1 MDEAGTEPWVSVWD
15 AACTDQKP
23 QLLLPAPDRA
33 LTPQRQVPAHAWPW
47 HGSEL
52 DTGSCEAHP
61 TEDAD
66 LGKD

>member
-52 DTGSCEAHP
+52 DT
-61 TEDAD
+61 D
-66 LGKD
+66 